1 MWKEEILVVGFTCI
15 LACNDSMKALWLLA
29 GSSVEIL
36 LFNMTK
42 RLIKMSRNSTSEVKN
57 EVGKILA
64 QIGLRIQ
71 NMSPLALISLEG
83 M

>member
-1 MWKEEILVVGFTCI
+1 
-15 LACNDSMKALWLLA
+15 
-29 GSSVEIL
+29 
-36 LFNMTK
+36 
-42 RLIKMSRNSTSEVKN
+42 MSRNSTSEVKN